1 MSIREFL
8 KSRQVWFETV
18 LHCPAPYAS
27 KRAQC
32 VHVSGRR
39 VAKGVLVKAAG
50 GDVLVVLPA
59 TQRVDLNRL
68 ARYLGEAEV
77 RLATE
82 DEVERVFS
90 DCERGALPPFGRL
103 YGLKTV
109 VDVSL
114 GTSGELI
121 FQANFRHEGVR
132 MRYHDYDAI
141 EAPARAQI
149 AVPGLLE
156 PEVSDRRAG

>member
-1 MSIREFL
+1 MSIRDFL
-8 KSRQVWFETV
+8 KSQQVWFETV
-18 LHCPAPYAS
+18 LHCPASSAS
-27 KRAQC
+27 KRAQR

-68 ARYLGEAEV
+68 AGYLGEAEV

-103 YGLKTV
+103 YGLRTV

-114 GTSGELI
+114 GASGEFI
-121 FQANFRHEGVR
+121 FQANLRHEGMR
-132 MRYHDYDAI
+132 MRYRDYEAI
-141 EAPARAQI
+141 EAPARAHV
-149 AVPGLLE
+149 ALPGLPDQEL
-156 PEVSDRRAG
+156 SDRRAG